1 MNGSLSQCAVCG
13 QVFAC
18 DGYSITMTD
27 LTRILS
33 ELHYSPVCPAC
44 YSSVLRAIVIREEEG
59 KTHEQSISHYCTVCG
74 EVQDTEAHRER
85 LGSEG
90 KVGGA

>member
-59 KTHEQSISHYCTVCG
+59 KTREQSISHYCTVCR
-74 EVQDTEAHRER
+74 EAQDTEAHRE
-85 LGSEG
+85 
-90 KVGGA
+90 